1 MSKDLKDSFK
11 SIGRSHCL
19 SYTNLCPLIYV
30 YCAIKE
36 FQIILFAFGF
46 KEIFEIKFLNKKS
59 SFFQVSKSLIL
70 ETSVP
75 GPSFKVLP
83 KKVTETPSK
92 KVDDIPVVDD
102 LVVGHKMPKLS
113 FQLLKESSSSATS
126 LVSFI
131 FILFVQVTFYWLYVR
146 TLIRT

>member
-1 MSKDLKDSFK
+1 
-11 SIGRSHCL
+11 
-19 SYTNLCPLIYV
+19 
-30 YCAIKE
+30 
-36 FQIILFAFGF
+36 
-46 KEIFEIKFLNKKS
+46 
-59 SFFQVSKSLIL
+59 
-70 ETSVP
+70 
-75 GPSFKVLP
+75 LP

>member
-1 MSKDLKDSFK
+1 
-11 SIGRSHCL
+11 
-19 SYTNLCPLIYV
+19 
-30 YCAIKE
+30 
-36 FQIILFAFGF
+36 
-46 KEIFEIKFLNKKS
+46 
-59 SFFQVSKSLIL
+59 
-70 ETSVP
+70 
-75 GPSFKVLP
+75 LP
-83 KKVTETPSK
+83 KKVTETPSKKVVESFPK

-131 FILFVQVTFYWLYVR
+131 FILFVQVTFYRLYFR

>member
-1 MSKDLKDSFK
+1 VSPNIRL
-11 SIGRSHCL
+11 
-19 SYTNLCPLIYV
+19 LCNNRIPNNIV
-30 YCAIKE
+30 C
-36 FQIILFAFGF
+36 FW
-46 KEIFEIKFLNKKS
+46 FEIKLLNKKS
-59 SFFQVSKSLIL
+59 SFLQVSKSLIL

-83 KKVTETPSK
+83 KKVTETPSKKVVESFPK

-131 FILFVQVTFYWLYVR
+131 FILFVQVTFYRLYFR